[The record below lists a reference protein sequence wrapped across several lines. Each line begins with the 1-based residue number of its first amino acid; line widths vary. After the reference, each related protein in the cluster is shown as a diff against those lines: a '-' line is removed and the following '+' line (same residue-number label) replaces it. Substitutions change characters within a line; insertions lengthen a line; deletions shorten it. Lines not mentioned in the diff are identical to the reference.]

1 MTPCFGQLT
10 VIRPSPQNSKKV
22 LDSANNVIILQG
34 CLCLSTFCWNLI
46 LNISANN
53 MPQKVR
59 KPSILKMTAYV
70 FSSNDNA
77 VLVTLQRCV
86 ASNNWLGLINWKY
99 VERNGPD
106 IVQIILPV
114 FQPSWKHSD
123 NHRKS
128 RVG

>member
-1 MTPCFGQLT
+1 
-10 VIRPSPQNSKKV
+10 
-22 LDSANNVIILQG
+22 
-34 CLCLSTFCWNLI
+34 
-46 LNISANN
+46 
-53 MPQKVR
+53 
-59 KPSILKMTAYV
+59 MTAYV